1 MQIKQSINY
10 SEMLEQSIL
19 GIAILEPATALKIV
33 QLCHEDWFYFEFHKE
48 VFKAIKKRISEF
60 KKVDM
65 MLIPFDLIEK
75 YNSLTY
81 PPINGDRI
89 SYLVAKLTE
98 YVVSGAHISEWCSKI
113 ESLYHARQI
122 EGISSISNSNLSS
135 EEKKAKIECILQ
147 FSKVVK
153 NKTNWVQ
160 MGKAIDDYEKF
171 YSDNVGKQIV
181 GYEIGLPKLDWLTG
195 GFRNETL
202 WIIGARPSI
211 GKSALGQQIIV
222 NCAQKGLKVGI
233 VSIEMGNNELL
244 SRIVSYTSGINFND
258 IYRLKVPLDAM
269 HRELVKLESLKIYF
283 SEDTKCS
290 IEGIRASIIQLVG
303 ENALDIVVIDY
314 LQLMHVEEKTN
325 TKNDE
330 MTKITTGL
338 KELTR
343 RLKIPI
349 IALAQL
355 NRAGADEPKLENLR
369 DSGSIEQD
377 ADGVIFLHGD
387 REGSDRKAIVAKNRN
402 GKLGNVALKFI
413 GEQMK
418 FEETEVYVP
427 INNDTF

>member
-1 MQIKQSINY
+1 
-10 SEMLEQSIL
+10 
-19 GIAILEPATALKIV
+19 
-33 QLCHEDWFYFEFHKE
+33 
-48 VFKAIKKRISEF
+48 
-60 KKVDM
+60 
-65 MLIPFDLIEK
+65 
-75 YNSLTY
+75 
-81 PPINGDRI
+81 
-89 SYLVAKLTE
+89 
-98 YVVSGAHISEWCSKI
+98 
-113 ESLYHARQI
+113 
-122 EGISSISNSNLSS
+122 
-135 EEKKAKIECILQ
+135 
-147 FSKVVK
+147 
-153 NKTNWVQ
+153 
-160 MGKAIDDYEKF
+160 MG
-171 YSDNVGKQIV
+171 
-181 GYEIGLPKLDWLTG
+181 WLTG

-269 HRELVKLESLKIYF
+269 HRELIKLESLKIYF

-290 IEGIRASIIQLVG
+290 IEGIRSSIIQLVG

-418 FEETEVYVP
+418 FEETEVYTP

>member
-65 MLIPFDLIEK
+65 MLLPGDLIEK
-75 YNSLTY
+75 YNSVTY

-122 EGISSISNSNLSS
+122 EGISSISSSNLSS
-135 EEKKAKIECILQ
+135 EEKKAKIEGILQ

-171 YSDNVGKQIV
+171 YSDNIGKQIV

-418 FEETEVYVP
+418 FEETEVYTP

>member
-65 MLIPFDLIEK
+65 MLLPGDLIEK
-75 YNSLTY
+75 YNSVTY

-122 EGISSISNSNLSS
+122 EGISSISSSNLSS
-135 EEKKAKIECILQ
+135 EEKKAKIEGILQ

-171 YSDNVGKQIV
+171 YSDNIGKQIV

-377 ADGVIFLHGD
+377 AEGVIFLHGD

-418 FEETEVYVP
+418 FEETEVYTP

>member
-135 EEKKAKIECILQ
+135 EEKKAKIEGILQ

-418 FEETEVYVP
+418 FEETEVYTP

>member
-33 QLCHEDWFYFEFHKE
+33 QLCHEDWFYFDFHKE

-65 MLIPFDLIEK
+65 MLLPGDLIEK
-75 YNSLTY
+75 YNSVTY

-122 EGISSISNSNLSS
+122 DGISSISNSNLSS
-135 EEKKAKIECILQ
+135 EEKKAKIEGILQ

-269 HRELVKLESLKIYF
+269 HRELVKLETLKIYF

-418 FEETEVYVP
+418 FEETEVYTP

>member
-65 MLIPFDLIEK
+65 MLIPGDLIEK
-75 YNSLTY
+75 YNSVTY

-135 EEKKAKIECILQ
+135 EEKKAKIEGILQ

-269 HRELVKLESLKIYF
+269 HRELIKLESLKIYF

-290 IEGIRASIIQLVG
+290 IEGIRSSIIQLVG

-418 FEETEVYVP
+418 FEETEVYTP